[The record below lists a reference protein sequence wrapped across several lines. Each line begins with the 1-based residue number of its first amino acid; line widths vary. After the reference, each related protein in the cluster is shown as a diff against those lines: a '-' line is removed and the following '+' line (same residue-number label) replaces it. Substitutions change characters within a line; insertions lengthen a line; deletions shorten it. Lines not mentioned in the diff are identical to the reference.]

1 MPAAP
6 TPKRVSALTAA
17 LLSGAAILLS
27 AAAILATAAPAGARP
42 FVIEARGSETGPGVV
57 RAIGD
62 FRPPRNPRL
71 GAAIRAYGDPSS
83 TSGGGEIC
91 RVRWADIG
99 VRITFQ
105 NFGGV
110 DSCEPSGGR
119 AQKAVVQGDTRWR
132 TVKGLRIGNTVARLE
147 RSTRARAAPRAATGS
162 RRASCRSAAR
172 CPTPC
177 WARAWP
183 AGACAPSR
191 CSSAPRAT
199 EPARQ
204 SPITPPRP
212 AAAAGRTRSAG
223 CRRTG

>member
-1 MPAAP
+1 M
-6 TPKRVSALTAA
+6 
-17 LLSGAAILLS
+17 
-27 AAAILATAAPAGARP
+27 
-42 FVIEARGSETGPGVV
+42 

-62 FRPPRNPRL
+62 FKPPRNPRL
-71 GAAIRAYGDPSS
+71 GAAIRAYGDPSR

-147 RSTRARAAPRAATGS
+147 RLYPRARRTARGYRLAQGILPFGSPVPYAVLGARVADGRVRAFTLFIG
-162 RRASCRSAAR
+162 
-172 CPTPC
+172 
-177 WARAWP
+177 
-183 AGACAPSR
+183 
-191 CSSAPRAT
+191 
-199 EPARQ
+199 
-204 SPITPPRP
+204 
-212 AAAAGRTRSAG
+212 AAGD
-223 CRRTG
+223 